1 MKNRG
6 GSQPWRNP
14 QKSLSDKVANHSPA
28 CPDSELECLGD
39 MQIIKPNKVLQL
51 LRRKVWPNKMHFSQ
65 WQKFSHSTSEIFI
78 HKTQLHV
85 AHNRRTALS
94 PCVQVGKLSYFKI
107 REKNNKHSAAFIFGF
122 CFHQFFFFFFVG
134 LSQTRIK
141 NSLRIQK
148 ILLKRRL
155 KSHTSWVWAVT
166 KGFWT
171 VVWCF
176 RHSLWLS
183 PIAVSLLPLSF
194 NSTDIPKWQFLSK
207 RQVSEQMSSRAEE
220 LPV

>member
-51 LRRKVWPNKMHFSQ
+51 LRRKAWPNKMHFSQ

-78 HKTQLHV
+78 HKRQLHV
-85 AHNRRTALS
+85 AHNRGTALS

-122 CFHQFFFFFFVG
+122 CFHLFFFFCMAPYTFEAKYFPFTFSNFSLTGLGFV
-134 LSQTRIK
+134 
-141 NSLRIQK
+141 
-148 ILLKRRL
+148 
-155 KSHTSWVWAVT
+155 AVT
-166 KGFWT
+166 ASAISWPILKDCSFVAPFKST
-171 VVWCF
+171 NMLQEI
-176 RHSLWLS
+176 RHRK
-183 PIAVSLLPLSF
+183 
-194 NSTDIPKWQFLSK
+194 STQFLKIISYSFLVE
-207 RQVSEQMSSRAEE
+207 RQGCCSQLYS
-220 LPV
+220 L